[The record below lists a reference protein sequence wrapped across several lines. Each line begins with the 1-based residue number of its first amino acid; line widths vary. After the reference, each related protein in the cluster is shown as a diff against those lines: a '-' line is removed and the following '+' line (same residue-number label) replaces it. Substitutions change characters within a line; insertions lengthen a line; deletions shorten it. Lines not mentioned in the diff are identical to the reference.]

1 MQVIRIKNLTQH
13 FDEKL
18 KVLDNISLEVNKNDF
33 ITLVGPSGCGKSTL
47 FKVITKLITNFDGEI
62 SINDTTLN
70 DSTDNLGYMPQKDLL
85 LPWRTLYKNVTLP
98 LELAH
103 KNIDSNDMG
112 QLISIFGLSGFEKSY
127 PHQLSGG
134 MKQRAALLR
143 TFLMGNE
150 IILLDEPFAALDS
163 LTKKKLQL
171 WLVDVFKK
179 MNKTVIFITHDIEE
193 ALTLSNRIIV
203 LSKLPARIIE
213 EFKIDE
219 EYPRNYDVLNS
230 NKFLSIKKKII
241 DLIE

>member
-1 MQVIRIKNLTQH
+1 MQVISIENLTQH

-47 FKVITKLITNFDGEI
+47 FKVITKLIKNYDG
-62 SINDTTLN
+62 SIKINNTPLIE
-70 DSTDNLGYMPQKDLL
+70 SSDNLGYMPQKDLL
-85 LPWRTLYKNVTLP
+85 LPWRSLYKNVTLP

-103 KNIDSNDMG
+103 KSVDESELRR
-112 QLISIFGLSGFEKSY
+112 LISIFGLSGFEKSY

-193 ALTLSNRIIV
+193 ALTLSNRVIV

-219 EYPRNYDVLNS
+219 EYPRSYEVLNS
-230 NKFLSIKKKII
+230 EKMLKIKKKII